1 MRRTDERVLG
11 ELNALRDEVAQLR
24 QSMLTVKAL
33 LDPDDMKDL
42 HSQLRQAR
50 ADQLALAEIRDVVV
64 TELSRCECNRPS
76 PQSS

>member
-11 ELNALRDEVAQLR
+11 ELAALRTEVAQLR
-24 QSMLTVKAL
+24 ESMLTLKAL
-33 LDPDDMKDL
+33 LDPDDMHDL
-42 HSQLRQAR
+42 HVQLRQAR

-64 TELSRCECNRPS
+64 TELGRCECSRPS